1 MGTYRYGLVAI
12 KEVKQ
17 VKIALMILL
26 LLVIV
31 KWLMRRLSIAAIL
44 LYYIERDLLIPDH
57 DTIQE
62 YRIKVVE
69 KSIDSWKWERNN

>member
-31 KWLMRRLSIAAIL
+31 KWLMCRLSIAAIL